1 MAGAENLA
9 SVARIELLRNPGPGE
24 RASRSRV
31 PQELNPGYSLMTSP
45 VLGNRLGFVIKEL
58 AEFDEC
64 QSPGRAFTGGLARI
78 NPICVSSA

>member
-1 MAGAENLA
+1 LE
-9 SVARIELLRNPGPGE
+9 I
-24 RASRSRV
+24 
-31 PQELNPGYSLMTSP
+31 
-45 VLGNRLGFVIKEL
+45 GFVIKEL